1 MKDDEAR
8 LLDFI
13 LDLEKEKP
21 LFIKK
26 LIGILITRLMNPASA
41 RDVACTIQ
49 AFVQKDEKYEAGK

>member
-13 LDLEKEKP
+13 LKLEKEKP
-21 LFIKK
+21 IFIKK

-41 RDVACTIQ
+41 MDVACTIQ
-49 AFVQKDEKYEAGK
+49 AFVKKDEKYEAGK